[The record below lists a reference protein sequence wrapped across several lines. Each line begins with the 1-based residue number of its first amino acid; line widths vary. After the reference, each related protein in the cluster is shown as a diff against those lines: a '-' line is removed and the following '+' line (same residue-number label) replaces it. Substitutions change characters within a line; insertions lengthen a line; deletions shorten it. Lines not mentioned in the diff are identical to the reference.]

1 MSFMQNDAIF
11 PRLCAGLLAIVLLL
25 HVYWAVGGRRL
36 LPQTVPSRPATRE
49 AAFEPGRLG
58 AGLVALALAHA
69 SYTLGAASGMWTA
82 PWSAD
87 ATRYSAYAWAALF
100 VVRVVGDFRWLG
112 LFKRVRGTP
121 FARADDWVFTPICAT
136 VSVAFGLVLGESW

>member
-1 MSFMQNDAIF
+1 MILMPNPSLF
-11 PRLCAGLLAIVLLL
+11 PQLSAGLLALVLVL
-25 HVYWAVGGRRL
+25 HIYWAAGGRLL
-36 LPQTVPSRPATRE
+36 LPQTVPSRPDTQKP
-49 AAFEPGRLG
+49 AAEPGRLG

-69 SYTLGAASGMWTA
+69 LFTLGAASGLWSA

-87 ATRYSAYAWAALF
+87 ATRYSAYVWTGLF
-100 VVRVVGDFRWLG
+100 VLRVVGDFRGLG

-136 VSVAFGLVLGESW
+136 VGIAFVLVLSES